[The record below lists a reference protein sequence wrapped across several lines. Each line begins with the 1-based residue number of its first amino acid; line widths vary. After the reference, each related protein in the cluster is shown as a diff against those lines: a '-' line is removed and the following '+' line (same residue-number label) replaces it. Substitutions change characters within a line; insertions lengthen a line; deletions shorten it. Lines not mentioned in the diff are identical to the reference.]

1 MATKITV
8 APSDVWGYFH
18 AHKDKFGSDMYLI
31 AESGDGL
38 TGIYITEQDGDPQ
51 FIVESSNE
59 VIDEDMAVTK
69 IDCEETAKK
78 LYADYLGYDAD
89 DDLPLYDEEE
99 NEKETI
105 NEREE
110 ELDLIFQN
118 LVLDILGD
126 NYPEDNIDDI
136 TDDIKEHVLEY
147 MARRHGLTI
156 YRPMFLEDEDG
167 VDFYSEY
174 PYEEMIF
181 EDCNPIYDPD

>member
-38 TGIYITEQDGDPQ
+38 IGIYITEQDGDPQ

-78 LYADYLGYDAD
+78 LYSKYLGYD
-89 DDLPLYDEEE
+89 
-99 NEKETI
+99 
-105 NEREE
+105 
-110 ELDLIFQN
+110 ELDMSEDT
-118 LVLDILGD
+118 DI
-126 NYPEDNIDDI
+126 EQEIIDDREDELTVLFENFLFDLLPN
-136 TDDIKEHVLEY
+136 TDEDTLSEIASDVKEHMLEY
-147 MARRHGLTI
+147 IARKHGMPI
-156 YRPMFLEDEDG
+156 YRPMYLEDEDG
-167 VDFYSEY
+167 EDFFSEY
-174 PYEEMIF
+174 PYKEMIF